1 LETTPPVEAP
11 RPPDDRARVPAWV
24 VVLPIVALLA
34 TAVLWYRTDRELG
47 RIRGMLAALDRTP
60 TLDLA
65 GAPTLGPPD
74 ARVVLVEFSDYEC
87 PFCIR
92 HTQQTMPQLEANYIR
107 TGRIGYAFR
116 DFPID
121 QLHPQA
127 IRAHEAGRCAADQ
140 NKFWELH
147 KRLFSPAG
155 THSPEQLSALA
166 LEVGLNVP
174 DFQSC
179 LASGRHTADIRRTA
193 GIADSLG
200 ASGTPAFFIGL
211 RDPESGELKLVDG
224 LSGAQPYQA
233 FAQKLDAILSRVGR

>member
-1 LETTPPVEAP
+1 MEPP
-11 RPPDDRARVPAWV
+11 RPPAAARVPAWV

-47 RIRGMLAALDRTP
+47 QIRQMLGALDRSP
-60 TLDLA
+60 TLDVS
-65 GAPTLGPPD
+65 GAPSMGPAD

-92 HTQQTMPQLEANYIR
+92 HTRETMPQLQANYIL
-107 TGRIGYAFR
+107 TGRIGYVFR

-140 NKFWELH
+140 KKFWEMH

-155 THSPEQLSALA
+155 THSSEQLSALA
-166 LEVGLNVP
+166 LKLGLNVP

-179 LASGRHTADIRRTA
+179 LASGRHTADIRKTA
-193 GIADSLG
+193 SIADGFG
-200 ASGTPAFFIGL
+200 ANGTPAFYVGL
-211 RDPESGELKLVDG
+211 RDPESGLLKIVDHIG
-224 LSGAQPYQA
+224 GAQPYEV
-233 FAQKLDAILSRVGR
+233 FAKTLDTIIERSR

>member
-1 LETTPPVEAP
+1 MTPVVN
-11 RPPDDRARVPAWV
+11 PPPPLHDRARVPAWV

-47 RIRGMLAALDRTP
+47 EIRRMLGALDRSP
-60 TLDLA
+60 TIDLT
-65 GAPTLGPPD
+65 GAQMRGRAD
-74 ARVVLVEFSDYEC
+74 ARVVLIEFSDYEC

-92 HTQQTMPQLEANYIR
+92 HTQQTMPQIEANYIQ

-121 QLHPQA
+121 QLHPEA

-140 NKFWELH
+140 KKFWEMH

-155 THSPEQLSALA
+155 THSPAQLSALA
-166 LEVGLNVP
+166 LEAGLNVP

-179 LASGRHTADIRRTA
+179 LASGRHTSDIRKTA
-193 GIADSLG
+193 AIADGFG
-200 ASGTPAFFIGL
+200 ASGTPAFYIGL
-211 RDPESGELKLVDG
+211 REPDTGDVKVVDHIG
-224 LSGAQPYQA
+224 GAQPYEV
-233 FAQKLDAILSRVGR
+233 FAKMLDTIIDRAGR

>member
-1 LETTPPVEAP
+1 M
-11 RPPDDRARVPAWV
+11 PAWV

-34 TAVLWYRTDRELG
+34 TAVLWYRTDRQLSE
-47 RIRGMLAALDRTP
+47 IRQQLNALDRSP
-60 TLDLA
+60 TLDIA
-65 GAPTLGPPD
+65 GAQTLGPAG

-92 HTQQTMPQLEANYIR
+92 HTQQTMPQIHAKFIA

-140 NKFWELH
+140 NKFWEMH

-166 LEVGLNVP
+166 LDVGLNVP

-179 LASGRHTADIRRTA
+179 LASGRHTPDIRKTA
-193 GIADSLG
+193 SLADGLG

-211 RDPESGELKLVDG
+211 RDPESGRLKIVHDI
-224 LSGAQPYQA
+224 SGAQPYQV
-233 FAQKLDAILSRVGR
+233 FEQTLEAILDRVGG